1 LAERR
6 VYGWRALRI
15 IVVSPAPA
23 LQETGPALTDEH
35 LDVLIVGAGL
45 SGIGA
50 ACRLRTRSPGASF
63 AILEARDDLG
73 GTWDLFRYPGVRS
86 DSEMFTLSYAFRP
99 WTHAAAIAG
108 GRTILTYIRDAAREF
123 EVDRRIR
130 YGCRVRSAAWSSEA
144 ALWTLEVERGPDKG
158 PARLT
163 CSFLILCAGYYSYE
177 GGYRPD
183 FPGLDRFGGR
193 VVDPQRWSD
202 DIDYVGKRVLVIGS
216 GATAVTLVPA
226 LARRAAHVVMLQ
238 RSPTYVIERAS
249 RDGFADAL
257 RAALPERLAYR
268 LARWGNILV
277 GSAFFRFC
285 RRFPRAARWLLLAR
299 ARDALGPSVD
309 AAKHFTPR
317 YQPWDQRLCLAPDG
331 DLFRVLRSGRASIVT
346 DAISR
351 FTEAGVELASGE
363 TIEADLAVVA
373 TGLELRP
380 LGGVRLSVDG
390 VAVEP
395 GETTV
400 YRGAMLS
407 GVPNLVF
414 VFGYANAAWTLK
426 ADLVSLF
433 ACRLVNRLKLRGF
446 RKCAP
451 AQVDPAMKRR
461 PLVVFSSGAYR
472 RAADR
477 LPKQGTEGPWALRR
491 SYWRD
496 VVALRFAPLD
506 DGVLRFSDPTPA
518 AQARRADGASNAPQR
533 PSAAR

>member
-1 LAERR
+1 
-6 VYGWRALRI
+6 
-15 IVVSPAPA
+15 
-23 LQETGPALTDEH
+23 
-35 LDVLIVGAGL
+35 
-45 SGIGA
+45 
-50 ACRLRTRSPGASF
+50 
-63 AILEARDDLG
+63 
-73 GTWDLFRYPGVRS
+73 
-86 DSEMFTLSYAFRP
+86 
-99 WTHAAAIAG
+99 
-108 GRTILTYIRDAAREF
+108 
-123 EVDRRIR
+123 
-130 YGCRVRSAAWSSEA
+130 
-144 ALWTLEVERGPDKG
+144 
-158 PARLT
+158 
-163 CSFLILCAGYYSYE
+163 
-177 GGYRPD
+177 
-183 FPGLDRFGGR
+183 
-193 VVDPQRWSD
+193 
-202 DIDYVGKRVLVIGS
+202 
-216 GATAVTLVPA
+216 
-226 LARRAAHVVMLQ
+226 
-238 RSPTYVIERAS
+238 
-249 RDGFADAL
+249 
-257 RAALPERLAYR
+257 
-268 LARWGNILV
+268 
-277 GSAFFRFC
+277 
-285 RRFPRAARWLLLAR
+285 
-299 ARDALGPSVD
+299 
-309 AAKHFTPR
+309 
-317 YQPWDQRLCLAPDG
+317 
-331 DLFRVLRSGRASIVT
+331 LRSGRASIVT

-433 ACRLVNRLKLRGF
+433 ACRLVNRLKRRGF

-451 AQVDPAMKRR
+451 AQVDPAMKRG